1 MSNLGSAKAAIKA
14 ELQHA
19 RDGAAYYQSLVTALE
34 EALNRLDSV
43 GPEAGRA
50 PKAPGRKAAPVEV
63 KATRG
68 RRGRKPRA
76 GTAASQEGE
85 LPGTRKEFWV
95 DLIDAQPK
103 SAVDVVNAAVEKLD
117 FTPTRDQVKKLSQRA
132 TYALNT
138 MVKSGEI
145 SDSGNGRARR
155 FFRAQ

>member
-19 RDGAAYYQSLVTALE
+19 REGAAYYQSLVTALE

-43 GPEAGRA
+43 GPETA
-50 PKAPGRKAAPVEV
+50 KAPGRKAMADAR
-63 KATRG
+63 ATRG

-76 GTAASQEGE
+76 DVAAAQEGE

-95 DLIDAQPK
+95 DLINAQPK

-117 FTPTRDQVKKLSQRA
+117 FTPTREQVKKLSQRA

-145 SDSGNGRARR
+145 SDSGSGRARR